1 MRPGLILLALTLA
14 LTVACGGGDDDDS
27 QSPSPTGRSPSASV
41 SASRTGSATRIPV
54 TSEAASPTPQSSQ
67 QPRFVTPTPR
77 PTPTPS
83 PDINARLYVSL
94 GDSLAYGRG
103 ASSRGEKAFVPLV
116 FQGLGSGWALSNWGV
131 PGYTSQDLL
140 DRELPNAIAQII
152 ERRDDAIPG
161 NEAAAITIEIG
172 GNDLLEIYE
181 DLVIPGTCPSV
192 PESLP
197 KPECTDRLRAA
208 LLEFTPNLQEAVD
221 RLQAAAPGTPIFL
234 ATLYNPFSGGSV
246 NLDGIGALALEG
258 QADTP
263 FPTGLNDAVRA
274 VAQEKGAY
282 IVEWYGPFL
291 GKVNEYISQDLIHPN
306 DIGHQVMA
314 DAVLSVMAQAGV
326 D

>member
-1 MRPGLILLALTLA
+1 
-14 LTVACGGGDDDDS
+14 
-27 QSPSPTGRSPSASV
+27 
-41 SASRTGSATRIPV
+41 
-54 TSEAASPTPQSSQ
+54 
-67 QPRFVTPTPR
+67 
-77 PTPTPS
+77 
-83 PDINARLYVSL
+83 LYVAL
-94 GDSLAYGRG
+94 GDSLSYGRG
-103 ASSRGEKAFVPLV
+103 ASSRGETAFVPLV
-116 FQGLGSGWALSNWGV
+116 YQGLGGGWALANWGV
-131 PGYTSQDLL
+131 SGHTSQDLL
-140 DRELPNAIAQII
+140 DRQLPNALAQIN
-152 ERRDDAIPG
+152 ERRNDALTG
-161 NEAAAITIEIG
+161 NEAAAITVEIG

-192 PESLP
+192 AESLP

-208 LLEFTPNLQEAVD
+208 LLEFTPNLQEAVE

-282 IVEWYGPFL
+282 VVEWYEPFL

-306 DIGHQVMA
+306 DDGHRVMA
-314 DAVLSVMAQAGV
+314 DAVLAVMSQAGIR
-326 D
+326 